1 MTRFDRKVDRVIWS
15 IILLLPI
22 IAFIVCTF
30 RNPSLTAFT
39 QVMSAF
45 KFDFVSEILNKIFIN
60 NYALPVDLV
69 NYLSYFVS
77 VEILHVF
84 VDFICF
90 IPRFSHDL
98 LGGFYPREK

>member
-1 MTRFDRKVDRVIWS
+1 MTRFEKKVDRVIWS

-30 RNPSLTAFT
+30 RNPSLNAFT

-45 KFDFVSEILNKIFIN
+45 KFEFVSNILNQIFIG
-60 NYALPVDLV
+60 NYALPADLV

-90 IPRFSHDL
+90 IPRFSHNL
-98 LGGFYPREK
+98 LEGFYPLEK